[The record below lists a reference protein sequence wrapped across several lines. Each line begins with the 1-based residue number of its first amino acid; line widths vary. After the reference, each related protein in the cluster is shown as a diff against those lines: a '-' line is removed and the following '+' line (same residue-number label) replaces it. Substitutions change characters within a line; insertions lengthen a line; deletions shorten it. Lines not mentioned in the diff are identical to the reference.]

1 MSLSLV
7 QDSPAMARALAAIER
22 EFGTGAEQRHRK
34 ERIRS
39 LLLLPVGHPAM
50 RARFGGRRSLL
61 EGRTIHGAIAAVE
74 RAFQAERKAF
84 QITAGL
90 GGGIRLSVE
99 ILAELRLI
107 LRLMRAKR
115 IMAIDLRWAA

>member
-1 MSLSLV
+1 MTLALV
-7 QDSPAMARALAAIER
+7 PPTDAMAAAFAAIDLK
-22 EFGTGAEQRHRK
+22 FGSGAEQRHRK

-39 LLLLPVGHPAM
+39 LLLLAPGHPAV
-50 RARFGGRRSLL
+50 RARYGGRMSLL
-61 EGRTIHGAIAAVE
+61 HGRTLNGAITAVE
-74 RAFQAERKAF
+74 AAFQAERKAF

-107 LRLMRAKR
+107 LRLMRAKH
-115 IMAIDLRWAA
+115 IYALAGVA